1 MIYINYKYNI
11 IMEGCHVPQS
21 AEFLKD
27 VRINQV
33 NNLLLQKRT
42 KMMKSIWVLTV
53 FKRQKG
59 KSAEIIL
66 SVSKIII
73 ALYYEYSEYRCS
85 RIKDK
90 NMENK
95 DPFKKQ
101 IFAMYTCACWATMI
115 KIFSSSD
122 TKSKWIR
129 CSLTENKLYQFL
141 LYLITKRVYF
151 MDNILIKTDSYEV
164 SYRII

>member
-1 MIYINYKYNI
+1 MV
-11 IMEGCHVPQS
+11 VPF
-21 AEFLKD
+21 APIFGVFLKD
-27 VRINQV
+27 ARTNQLS
-33 NNLLLQKRT
+33 NLFQQKRT

-95 DPFKKQ
+95 DPFKTNVIKLSLFNTNIP
-101 IFAMYTCACWATMI
+101 IFV
-115 KIFSSSD
+115 K
-122 TKSKWIR
+122 
-129 CSLTENKLYQFL
+129 
-141 LYLITKRVYF
+141 
-151 MDNILIKTDSYEV
+151 
-164 SYRII
+164 

>member
-1 MIYINYKYNI
+1 M
-11 IMEGCHVPQS
+11 PQYS
-21 AEFLKD
+21 EFLKD
-27 VRINQV
+27 ARANQL
-33 NNLLLQKRT
+33 NNLFLQRKNQNDE
-42 KMMKSIWVLTV
+42 INLGLLTV

-151 MDNILIKTDSYEV
+151 MDNILIKTDSY
-164 SYRII
+164 

>member
-1 MIYINYKYNI
+1 MCLNLRSPWRMFEQTNLIISFYKKEPKWWN
-11 IMEGCHVPQS
+11 QS
-21 AEFLKD
+21 G
-27 VRINQV
+27 
-33 NNLLLQKRT
+33 
-42 KMMKSIWVLTV
+42 VLTV

-151 MDNILIKTDSYEV
+151 MDNILIKTDPY
-164 SYRII
+164 

>member
-1 MIYINYKYNI
+1 MPFASIFGELYSWRMFEQTSLIICFYKKEPKWWN
-11 IMEGCHVPQS
+11 QS
-21 AEFLKD
+21 G
-27 VRINQV
+27 
-33 NNLLLQKRT
+33 
-42 KMMKSIWVLTV
+42 VLTV

-151 MDNILIKTDSYEV
+151 MDNILIKTDSY
-164 SYRII
+164 